1 MSSLPDRIPSTEP
14 TGPIRLILASASP
27 ARLTLLSSA
36 GLHPEVR
43 VSHVDEAAAQAALEG
58 SGRAE
63 PRDIAQHLALHK
75 AEVIAEELR
84 AEFSAELTTLIVGC
98 DSVLDFE
105 GEALGKPHDAEDAIN
120 RWRNM
125 RGRMGQLCTGHAI
138 IRLGQ
143 TRDEDELVQAT
154 EATFVQFAAIDDDT
168 ISAYVNTGEPLRV
181 AGGCTLD
188 GIGGPFIE
196 FIEGDWSNVV
206 GLSLPLM
213 RHLVSELGIAW
224 TQLWTRP

>member
-1 MSSLPDRIPSTEP
+1 VTDDHAPATPGTPRVV
-14 TGPIRLILASASP
+14 LASASP
-27 ARLTLLSSA
+27 ARLTLLQSA
-36 GLHPEVR
+36 GLQPEIR
-43 VSHVDEAAAQAALEG
+43 VSHVDEAALQAELE
-58 SGRAE
+58 STGRTE
-63 PRDIAQHLALHK
+63 PRDIAQYLALRK
-75 AEVIAEELR
+75 ADVVAEECR
-84 AEFSAELTTLIVGC
+84 SDYSPEFPTLIVGC

-105 GEALGKPHDAEDAIN
+105 GEALGKPVDAADAIA

-138 IRLGQ
+138 VLLGP
-143 TRDEDELVQAT
+143 TRDQDVVVQAIG
-154 EATFVQFAAIDDDT
+154 ATFVQFAAIDDDT
-168 ISAYVNTGEPLRV
+168 ITAYVNTGEPLRV

-224 TQLWTRP
+224 TGLWARP

>member
-1 MSSLPDRIPSTEP
+1 MVNDVKTPAPRVV
-14 TGPIRLILASASP
+14 LASASP
-27 ARLTLLSSA
+27 ARLTLLQSA
-36 GLHPEVR
+36 GIQPEVR
-43 VSHVDEAAAQAALEG
+43 VSHVDEAALQAELE
-58 SGRAE
+58 STGRAE
-63 PRDIAQHLALHK
+63 PRDVAQHLALRK
-75 AEVIAEELR
+75 ADVVAEQLR
-84 AEFSAELTTLIVGC
+84 SEYSPEFATLIVGC
-98 DSVLDFE
+98 DSVLDFN
-105 GEALGKPHDAEDAIN
+105 GDALGKPIDAQDAIT

-138 IRLGQ
+138 VLLGP
-143 TRDEDELVQAT
+143 TRDEDVVVQSIG
-154 EATFVQFAAIDDDT
+154 ATFVQFAAIDDDT
-168 ISAYVNTGEPLRV
+168 ITAYVNTGEPLRV

-224 TQLWTRP
+224 TDLWARS